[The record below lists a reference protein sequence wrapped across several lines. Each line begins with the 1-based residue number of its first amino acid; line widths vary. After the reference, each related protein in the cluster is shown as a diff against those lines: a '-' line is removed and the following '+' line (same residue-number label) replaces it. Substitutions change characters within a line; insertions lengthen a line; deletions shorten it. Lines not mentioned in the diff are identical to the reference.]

1 MLSEPLI
8 YCINPDCQQ
17 RQNSSESECCQ
28 TCQTPLRIRDHYRL
42 TRLLQSCKPENPTEV
57 FEIDDC
63 GTAKIL
69 KALSSDDP
77 IRDRAFRRE
86 VEILCQLNHSG
97 IPKVDLDGYFTI
109 FLPSGISLQCI
120 VLQKIEGTNLEEWI
134 KVHGKLSQD
143 LALQWLEALI
153 EILDQV
159 HGKGYF
165 HRDIKPSNILRQ
177 SDGNLALIDFG
188 SARSFETPTYLA
200 KINRR
205 QFNPFDAESESVTA
219 WGSPGYTP
227 PEQFNGHAVPPSDF
241 YSVGRTWVY
250 LTTGIQPIRLRENP
264 QTGKLDWYGYAPQI
278 APPLKH
284 YIDTLMSVLPGQRP
298 QTTQIVLQYLRSRD
312 RLPLLLKLDLI
323 QHWLL
328 RTRLGKLT
336 LGILGFLI
344 CLSIWQ
350 SVRVGQ
356 MRNHFEQAKDA
367 QLARQFDRAKYHYEQ
382 ALSIDPNNSKIHNN
396 LGRLCAAQANYDCAL
411 DHYETA
417 IKLNPQYWE
426 AYYNLGGLYDT
437 WGRYPEARQY
447 YQKVIDANTAISPAA
462 SNNLSRLKNLE
473 SDYQGAIDLA
483 QRTLEQSSD
492 SVDRATRAAL
502 LKNLGWAFFEQRDFA
517 IAIQYLNGSLSL
529 DPTRT
534 EAQCLLAQIH
544 QKQHNTKAADLAW
557 TQCAKSDPTLPEVQR
572 WLKQAP
578 NSASQASLKE
588 PFPFNS

>member
-17 RQNSSESECCQ
+17 RQNSPESECCQ
-28 TCQTPLRIRDHYRL
+28 ACQTPLRIRNRYRL
-42 TRLLQSCKPENPTEV
+42 THLLRSRKAENPTEV
-57 FEIDDC
+57 FEIDDE
-63 GTAKIL
+63 GITKIL
-69 KALSSDDP
+69 KVLSSDDP

-86 VEILCQLNHSG
+86 VEILAQLNHPG

-109 FLPSGISLQCI
+109 SLASGINLQCI

-134 KVHGKLSQD
+134 KIHGKLSQD

-159 HGKGYF
+159 HSKGFF

-177 SDGNLALIDFG
+177 PDGNLALIDFG

-200 KINRR
+200 KVNRR
-205 QFNPFDAESESVTA
+205 HFNPFDAESESVTA

-241 YSVGRTWVY
+241 YGIGRTWVY
-250 LTTGIQPIRLRENP
+250 LTTGIQPIRLRESS
-264 QTGKLDWYGYAPQI
+264 QTGKLDWYRYAPQI

-284 YIDTLMSVLPGQRP
+284 YLDTLMAVLPGQRP
-298 QTTQIVLQYLRSRD
+298 QTTQIILQYLRSRD

-328 RTRLGKLT
+328 RTRFGKFT
-336 LGILGFLI
+336 LGILGFLL

-350 SVRVGQ
+350 AVRMGQ

-367 QLARQFDRAKYHYEQ
+367 QLAQQFDRAKYHYEQ
-382 ALSIDPNNSKIHNN
+382 ALTIDPNNSKIHNN

-437 WGRYPEARQY
+437 WGRYSEARQY

-483 QRTLEQSSD
+483 QRALEQSSD
-492 SVDRATRAAL
+492 SVDRTTKAAL
-502 LKNLGWAFFEQRDFA
+502 LKNLGWAFFEQRDLA
-517 IAIQYLNGSLSL
+517 IASQYLNSSLSL

-544 QKQHNTKAADLAW
+544 QKQHDTKAADLAW

-572 WLKQAP
+572 WLKQSP
-578 NSASQASLKE
+578 NSASQASSKD